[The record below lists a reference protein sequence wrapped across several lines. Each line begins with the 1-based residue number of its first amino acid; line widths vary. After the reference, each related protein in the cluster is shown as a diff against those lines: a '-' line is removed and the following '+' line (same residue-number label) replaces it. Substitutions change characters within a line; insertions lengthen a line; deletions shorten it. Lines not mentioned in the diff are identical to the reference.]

1 MSYHTMYPILVHKN
15 ISVMAGFE
23 PASDTSKPE
32 EGSHAMSSTTR
43 EGRKTMPISLPL
55 LQRTD

>member
-23 PASDTSKPE
+23 PASDTSKPK
-32 EGSHAMSSTTR
+32 EGSRSMSSTTG
-43 EGRKTMPISLPL
+43 EGR
-55 LQRTD
+55 